1 MEHFNN
7 PAFSDEKDRR
17 LKKFA
22 PYQINEAMLKLSGRR
37 TLVMHCL
44 PAHKG
49 YEVNETVIYHPD
61 SVVFDQAENRLHAQK
76 GLMLYLLGKL

>member
-1 MEHFNN
+1 MEYIND
-7 PAFSDEKDRR
+7 PAFGEEKARR
-17 LKKFA
+17 EKTFL
-22 PYQINEAMLKLSGRR
+22 PYQVNEKLIAGRD

-49 YEVNETVIYHPD
+49 YEVSETVLDTPN

-76 GLMLYLLGKL
+76 GLMLWLMGKV